1 MTLTQLT
8 AMKAWHVAHRQASP
22 LEHHACD
29 LVLTFWLVGWAGWPG
44 AVLLDQPWAVLL
56 CVLMWFEPDAYL
68 RWRARL
74 HRQGR
79 LRCDWL
85 DAVLPPRPPS
95 HPA

>member
-1 MTLTQLT
+1 MTLQQLS
-8 AMKAWHVAHRQASP
+8 AMKAWHVAHREGQP

-29 LVLTFWLVGWAGWPG
+29 LVLTLWLVGLAGWPG
-44 AVLLDQPWAVLL
+44 AWLLDQPWAVLL

-74 HRQGR
+74 HQQGR

-85 DAVLPPRPPS
+85 HVVDPRHPPS
-95 HPA
+95 ASA